1 MNIKYFKINFLLVL
15 FFVISFSFV
24 GRVDAVSF
32 TKDLKVGV
40 SDTEVMSLQKVL
52 NEDGDT
58 LVSTEGPGSSGNET
72 MYFGEKTKVAIIK
85 FQQKYASDI
94 LVPAGLSSGTGFV
107 GSLTRKKLNDLF
119 AGSDLIQTQ
128 QTVAPVVTQQNPLNT
143 TDFTDSTTPQK
154 FTIAFANRAKGK
166 SGDKIT
172 LFGSG
177 FVGANSVFFGESAG
191 TVTEIN
197 PQGNEIGVLVP
208 SLANGD
214 YKIKLFNG
222 KAFSNSV
229 DFNINN
235 RMSGIPTIE
244 SVLPAVATVGDT
256 VTVYG
261 QNFSLTNNA
270 ISTGFGSY
278 SYLTSPDGNTISFTV
293 KYPDYLK
300 ESFST
305 FSGQTFSNPV
315 QVING
320 GGRSDVYT
328 NFQIQFP

>member
-24 GRVDAVSF
+24 EKTNAVSF
-32 TKDLKVGV
+32 TKDLKVGI
-40 SDTEVMSLQKVL
+40 SDSEVMFLQKVL
-52 NEDGDT
+52 NEDGET
-58 LVSTEGPGSSGNET
+58 LVSIEGPGSSGNET
-72 MYFGEKTKVAIIK
+72 MYFGEKTKLAVIK
-85 FQQKYASDI
+85 FQQKYSSDI

-119 AGSDLIQTQ
+119 SGSVFEQTQ
-128 QTVAPVVTQQNPLNT
+128 NIPNTTQQNPINT
-143 TDFTDSTTPQK
+143 TVFTETSNIQK
-154 FTIAFANRAKGK
+154 ITIAFANRVKGK

-177 FVGANSVFFGESAG
+177 FIGANSVFFGEISG

-222 KAFSNSV
+222 QSFSNSI

-235 RMSGIPTIE
+235 RMAGVPTIE
-244 SVLPAVATVGDT
+244 SVIPAVATIGDT
-256 VTVYG
+256 VTIYG

-270 ISTGFGSY
+270 VSTGFGSY
-278 SYLTSPDGNTISFTV
+278 SYLTSPDGNTISFIV
-293 KYPDYLK
+293 KYPEYLK
-300 ESFST
+300 ESFQS
-305 FSGQTFSNPV
+305 FSGQTFTNPV